1 MKVAGTSLIKFLGF
15 KRKSDILDLET
26 KRTKRE
32 CLSSF
37 DSKTAY
43 SVSQEENEME
53 VDSSDGDSL
62 FIQLNNGDYSLN
74 YDKIPK
80 NNSFI
85 IPEHLKERR
94 DYDIFRGWRYID
106 FIIYFRDQCYSKYYD

>member
-37 DSKTAY
+37 DSKTTY
-43 SVSQEENEME
+43 SVSHEENEME

-106 FIIYFRDQCYSKYYD
+106 FIIYFRDQCYSKYYE

>member
-37 DSKTAY
+37 DSKTTY
-43 SVSQEENEME
+43 SVSHEENEME

-94 DYDIFRGWRYID
+94 DYDTFRGWRYID

>member
-1 MKVAGTSLIKFLGF
+1 MKVAGTSFIKFLGF

-26 KRTKRE
+26 KRTKRG
-32 CLSSF
+32 CLFSF

-43 SVSQEENEME
+43 TVSQEENEME
-53 VDSSDGDSL
+53 VDISDVDSL
-62 FIQLNNGDYSLN
+62 FIQLSNGDYSLN

-94 DYDIFRGWRYID
+94 DDTFKGWRYID